1 MALKNFHRIIAE
13 TPEEVDNFV
22 EHSMDIL
29 DRIHEL
35 LEQKFDGR
43 QKLLA
48 EKMGKSEAEVSK
60 MLNGVQ
66 NFTLKT
72 ISKLET
78 AFGERI
84 IGICSNKPS
93 RHFAFLRTAPVKG
106 ERQIAVGGKRTEEEF
121 FERIGVHSGRASISK
136 IMPAGS

>member
-1 MALKNFHRIIAE
+1 MALKNFHRIVAE
-13 TPEEVDNFV
+13 TPKEVDNFV

-35 LEQKFDGR
+35 LDKKFDGR

-48 EKMGKSEAEVSK
+48 EKMDKSEAEVSK
-60 MLNGVQ
+60 MLSGVQ

-84 IGICSNKPS
+84 IGVCTNKPS
-93 RHFAFLRTAPVKG
+93 QHFAFVRTGPING
-106 ERQIAVGGKRTEEEF
+106 ERQITIGLKSSED
-121 FERIGVHSGRASISK
+121 ERFDRVVVHPVRASISK
-136 IMPAGS
+136 KMSVGS

>member
-1 MALKNFHRIIAE
+1 MALKNFHRIVEE

-84 IGICSNKPS
+84 IGVCINKPS
-93 RHFAFLRTAPVKG
+93 HHFAFVRTAPFNG
-106 ERQIAVGGKRTEEEF
+106 ERQIAVGERRLEEER
-121 FERIGVHSGRASISK
+121 FERVAVHAAGTSISPK
-136 IMPAGS
+136 MSVAS

>member
-1 MALKNFHRIIAE
+1 MELKNFHRIVAE
-13 TPEEVDNFV
+13 TPKDVDNFV

-43 QKLLA
+43 QKVLA

-72 ISKLET
+72 ISKLEM
-78 AFGERI
+78 AFEERI
-84 IGICSNKPS
+84 IGVCTNKPS
-93 RHFAFLRTAPVKG
+93 RHFAFMRTPPVNG
-106 ERQIAVGGKRTEEEF
+106 ERQIATRGKRLEEEL
-121 FERIGVHSGRASISK
+121 FERVTAHSTGASISK
-136 IMPAGS
+136 KMSVGS